1 MQMYEQSVAT
11 STATSIPLHQIFV
24 QKQLEL
30 MVAQAWLEDNDALKQ
45 AAITL
50 SAAAGVACAHTQMVM
65 FEPSSSKEYDSS
77 RQRQQ
82 QVALSMGFGD
92 VDASM
97 ANTASSLLIDGLANL
112 SLDSIGAIDIG
123 GGMDAPEALGGE
135 DCCGIDI
142 ECGGLSDSC
151 ESCFQ
156 GIFTSIQYLVSQFV
170 QIICAIFNGIAKC
183 LSCLGGCMCE

>member
-82 QVALSMGFGD
+82 QGRPV
-92 VDASM
+92 
-97 ANTASSLLIDGLANL
+97 LIDEAYTRTSFHPLPPPYAPTNHLLPRNMSHLPDVPVANSVDGTL
-112 SLDSIGAIDIG
+112 LGASI
-123 GGMDAPEALGGE
+123 PEL
-135 DCCGIDI
+135 
-142 ECGGLSDSC
+142 
-151 ESCFQ
+151 Q
-156 GIFTSIQYLVSQFV
+156 T
-170 QIICAIFNGIAKC
+170 IFNI
-183 LSCLGGCMCE
+183 